1 MGNQGPGP
9 AVAGWL
15 AAGLSDSFG
24 GSGSDLDA
32 LIDAKWQSAKENP
45 KASRTIFAQRSL
57 KPEEALRE

>member
-1 MGNQGPGP
+1 
-9 AVAGWL
+9 L
-15 AAGLSDSFG
+15 AAGSLDSFG

-32 LIDAKWQSAKENP
+32 LIDAEWQSAKENA